1 MSPRRL
7 WQWLRDLAGRARVE
21 RELDEEL
28 DFHLQTRADQLQ
40 AQGLARAEALRRAR
54 IELGMLE
61 LHRDDVRAARGLR
74 LLDQLRGDVLYA
86 LRGLRRSPMYA
97 LTATVVLALPLAAA
111 LLLHAIYAGY
121 AYQSPPIERV
131 NRWVQLQGY
140 SPENR
145 AYSRFT
151 ADEADALLKSPP
163 PALAGLYSLINL
175 SRPLLDG
182 QVQRGMGIA
191 VSPDYFQQ
199 IGVGARLGRVFD
211 PANADSDEAM
221 GVVLSEDG
229 WAQLFERAPDVVGR
243 SLDIGGQI
251 FALIG
256 VADRG
261 FNGNHPVAQLFFVRQ
276 RDYRAVFQ
284 QSDTDSHDLRYEVGG
299 FLAPEADIGLAEQQL
314 QSAAQAIAHT
324 RPPDLALAGLRL
336 NTGQGRLNADD
347 REEMVLASMPA
358 GLAILLMLLVASA
371 NLANLVLARFSARAS
386 ELGVRA
392 ALGAS
397 RLRLLLQLWLECGLI
412 GLGAAMLA
420 LALGAVLLGPVH
432 ARVFSLIAEM
442 GISLI
447 DVRLSARSL
456 LPVLALAF
464 VCTLAFGLLPALA
477 VTRRSRASGN
487 SQQLG
492 QAMRAGDAPRL
503 RAALMVTQIAASCF
517 LLVIAGLIAANA
529 RRTLD
534 TPLGYAPE
542 RLVGLSAGSAPERL
556 AQRLRGLPE
565 VEGMGASNLM
575 PLMGEPERVAAR
587 AQLDDGSARSAAAQL
602 RPVDAAWFELLG
614 LRPLRGRLLRAHE
627 DSHAPVAVIS
637 RSAAERLW
645 PGTDP
650 VGASLD
656 LIEASDA
663 AQTRLRLAGDK
674 GEVETNGELRRRVE
688 IVGVVPDI
696 ATGFLFGGGDGPV
709 VYVPGKIGEA
719 ALGSLLLRLRDT
731 RAETRAAVFK
741 ACTALAPH
749 DSCAPTPLT
758 DALRIQS
765 LPVIV
770 AAEVASGL
778 GAVALL
784 ISCLGLYGL
793 VAYGV
798 QQRRREL
805 GLRLALGASRRRLI
819 ATVMRDARRQIAL
832 GLAIGLPLAVV
843 LTRLLAQLTDRIT
856 LFDPIAF
863 VGVPLLLAL
872 LAALAAYVPARNCAS
887 IDPAE
892 SLRADG

>member
-7 WQWLRDLAGRARVE
+7 WQWLRDLTGRARVE
-21 RELDEEL
+21 RELDDEL
-28 DFHLQTRADQLQ
+28 DFHLQTRADQLET
-40 AQGLARAEALRRAR
+40 QGLQRGQALRRAR
-54 IELGMLE
+54 LELGMVQ

-86 LRGLRRSPMYA
+86 LRGLRRSPLYA

-111 LLLHAIYAGY
+111 LLLHAIYAVY
-121 AYQSPPIERV
+121 AYQSPPIERAD
-131 NRWVQLQGY
+131 RWVQLQGY

-163 PALAGLYSLINL
+163 PALDGLYSLANFSQPVL
-175 SRPLLDG
+175 RG

-199 IGVGARLGRVFD
+199 IGIGARIGRVFD
-211 PANADSDEAM
+211 PSNADSDEAM
-221 GVVLSEDG
+221 GVVLSEAG

-243 SLDIGGQI
+243 SLDIGGQN
-251 FALIG
+251 FAVIG

-261 FNGNHPVAQLFFVRQ
+261 FNGNHPIAQLFFVRQ
-276 RDYRAVFQ
+276 RDYRAVFPQ
-284 QSDTDSHDLRYEVGG
+284 PASDMPELRYEVGG

-314 QSAAQAIAHT
+314 QPAAQAIAST
-324 RPPDLALAGLRL
+324 RPPDLALAGLRV
-336 NTGQGRLNADD
+336 NTGQGRLNAGD

-358 GLAILLMLLVASA
+358 GIAILLMLLVASA

-397 RLRLLLQLWLECGLI
+397 RLRLLLQLWLECGLL
-412 GLGAAMLA
+412 GLGASVLA
-420 LALGAVLLGPVH
+420 LALGAVLLEPVH

-447 DVRLSARSL
+447 EVRLSAHSL
-456 LPVLALAF
+456 LPVLGLAF
-464 VCTLAFGLLPALA
+464 ICTLAFGLLPALV

-487 SQQLG
+487 AQQLG
-492 QAMRAGDAPRL
+492 QAMRGGDAPRL

-556 AQRLRGLPE
+556 AQHLRSLPE
-565 VEGMGASNLM
+565 VEGIAASSLM
-575 PLMGEPERVAAR
+575 PLMGEPERVAVR
-587 AQLDDGSARSAAAQL
+587 AQLDDGSAHSAAAQL

-614 LRPLRGRLLRAHE
+614 LAPLRGRLLRAHE
-627 DSHAPVAVIS
+627 DSHASVAVIS

-645 PGTDP
+645 PGADP
-650 VGASLD
+650 IGRSLD

-663 AQTRLRLAGDK
+663 AQTRLRLAGEMGDIA
-674 GEVETNGELRRRVE
+674 TSGELRRRVE
-688 IVGVVPDI
+688 IVGVVPNI
-696 ATGFLFGGGDGPV
+696 ATGFLFAGGDGPV
-709 VYVPGKIGEA
+709 VYVPGRIGEA

-731 RAETRAAVFK
+731 RAQTRAAVFS
-741 ACTALAPH
+741 ACAALAPQ
-749 DSCAPTPLT
+749 DDCGPTPLT
-758 DALRIQS
+758 DALRIQR

-778 GAVALL
+778 GAVALV

-805 GLRLALGASRRRLI
+805 GLRLALGASRQRLI
-819 ATVMRDARRQIAL
+819 ATVMRDARRQILL
-832 GLAIGLPLAVV
+832 GLAIGLPLAFV

-856 LFDPIAF
+856 LFDPLAF
-863 VGVPLLLAL
+863 IGVPLLLAL
-872 LAALAAYVPARNCAS
+872 LAALAAYLPARAS
-887 IDPAE
+887 AGIDPAE
-892 SLRADG
+892 SLRGEG